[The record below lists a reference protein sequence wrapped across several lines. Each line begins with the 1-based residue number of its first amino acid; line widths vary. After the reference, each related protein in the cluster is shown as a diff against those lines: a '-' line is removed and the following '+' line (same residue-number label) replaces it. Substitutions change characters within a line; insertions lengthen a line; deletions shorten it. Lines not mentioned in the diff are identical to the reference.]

1 MPKSISVPR
10 RVMLTTDTVGGVWQY
25 TLEIAA
31 GCSAAGALVE
41 IVSMGP
47 APDAGRYRDADQIA
61 GAALRHL
68 DVPLDW
74 MAEGEEALRDAAD
87 GLCGFAERFRPDVI
101 HLAGASFA
109 GLDWPAPVVVTMHS
123 CLPTWWAAMRMGPLP
138 EGWRWHR
145 DAVSRGI
152 AAADMVIAPSGA
164 YARAIEAVYG
174 RAPHFRV
181 VHNGRSAPAVIGA
194 TPKQPFA
201 TAAGRFW
208 DDAKGLQTLDAAAA
222 RMQTPL
228 LLAGPLD
235 GPQGQECRARHA
247 RSCGDLPEAEL
258 HQIMAESA
266 IFVSASRYEP
276 FGLGVLEAAQ
286 RRCALVLSDIPT
298 FRELWDGAA
307 LFVPAEDASALAC
320 TIDALADR
328 PDEWGRLGMAAR
340 ERARRYSAARMVEGT
355 LAVYR
360 EAMAADRPALAAG
373 A

>member
-1 MPKSISVPR
+1 MSNPLPVPR

-31 GCSAAGALVE
+31 GCSKAGALVE

-47 APDAGRYRDADQIA
+47 APDADRYRDAEQVGA
-61 GAALRHL
+61 GLRHL

-74 MAEGEEALRDAAD
+74 MAEGEAALRDAAD
-87 GLCGFAERFRPDVI
+87 SLCGVADAFRPDMV
-101 HLAGASFA
+101 HLAGACFA
-109 GLDWPAPVVVTMHS
+109 GLDWPAPVVATMHS
-123 CLPTWWAAMRMGPLP
+123 CLPTWWAAMRTGPLP
-138 EGWRWHR
+138 GGWGWYR
-145 DAVSRGI
+145 DAVSRGL
-152 AAADMVIAPSGA
+152 AAADMVIAPSAA

-174 RAPHFRV
+174 RAPHLRV
-181 VHNGRSAPAVIGA
+181 VHNGRSAPAAVGTA
-194 TPKQPFA
+194 PKQPFA

-228 LLAGPLD
+228 LLAGALD
-235 GPQGQECRARHA
+235 GPQGQECRPRHA
-247 RSCGDLPEAEL
+247 RSCGDLPETEL
-258 HQIMAESA
+258 HQIMEESA

-307 LFVPAEDASALAC
+307 LFVPAEDASTFAQ

-328 PDEWGRLGMAAR
+328 PAERERLGTAAR
-340 ERARRYSAARMVEGT
+340 ERARGYSAARMVEGT
-355 LAVYR
+355 FAVYR
-360 EAMAADRPALAAG
+360 EAMAAVRPALAAG